1 MSRPKSEKTIQLE
14 REREIRQQ
22 RREQKKIERER
33 RAAFRAEKK
42 RRHEVAISGKTI
54 AVASSPIISIQEIIM
69 NGSSHYFCETCKT
82 AKKEAEMKTHDICES
97 CFYSDLSGGNL
108 DKAKNDDFTPLCR
121 TRKQKLSLNIA
132 SGDILGRSTGHSETT
147 IQRRAIDSKRPSKG
161 GGQGEVRGTS
171 PQLNLADGRGE

>member
-22 RREQKKIERER
+22 RREQKQTEKER
-33 RAAFRAEKK
+33 RLSFRAEKK

-54 AVASSPIISIQEIIM
+54 AVASSPIVSIQEIIT
-69 NGSSHYFCETCKT
+69 NGSIHYFCECCKT

-97 CFYSDLSGGNL
+97 CFYADLSGGNL

-121 TRKQKLSLNIA
+121 ARDKKLSLNIA
-132 SGDILGRSTGHSETT
+132 PSSILDGSTGHSETT
-147 IQRRAIDSKRPSKG
+147 IQRRAIDSKRRSKG
-161 GGQGEVRGTS
+161 GRRGAISLS
-171 PQLNLADGRGE
+171 PELTTDGRGE